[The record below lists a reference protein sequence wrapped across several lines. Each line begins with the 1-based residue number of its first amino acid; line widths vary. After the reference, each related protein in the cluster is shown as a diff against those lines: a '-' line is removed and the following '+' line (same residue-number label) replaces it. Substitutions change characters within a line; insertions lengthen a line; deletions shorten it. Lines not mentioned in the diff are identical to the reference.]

1 MSDYDISLMTFA
13 SRIAIRTIAD
23 QNFFLHSGASGSL
36 FGIIAL
42 VLLDLLYTWRER
54 RKPLRDLLWIIID
67 IIIAF
72 ALGLLPGLDNFS
84 HIGGFLMGLVF
95 GVCILRSPTIL
106 RERIGLAGSSYNTVT
121 NNLHN
126 DNVHSRNHSGGSGS
140 SSNNNNRNGNGGT
153 RRSSIAGIKDFVR
166 DPLSFFRGRKPLW
179 WGWWLMRAG
188 ALVGVLVGFIVLL
201 NNFYEH
207 RVDCEWCKYL
217 SCIVSIFFLSFFF
230 FFNNSQGCISNS
242 CPLLIQI
249 VILQNISKIESMLIH
264 SILNRTLT
272 TGATWKISN
281 SHPRMVTPHSPR
293 VNESTQ
299 STGTQPY
306 ATQKY
311 HHD

>member
-1 MSDYDISLMTFA
+1 MLQ
-13 SRIAIRTIAD
+13 TIMETVAD
-23 QNFFLHSGASGSL
+23 QTIVYSGASGAL

-54 RKPLRDLLWIIID
+54 RKPLRDLLWIILD

-95 GVCILRSPTIL
+95 GVCILRSPNIL
-106 RERIGLAGSSYNTVT
+106 RERIGAAGSSYNTVT
-121 NNLHN
+121 NNTHN
-126 DNVHSRNHSGGSGS
+126 NDVHSRNHSAGS
-140 SSNNNNRNGNGGT
+140 SSVDRNGNGGA
-153 RRSSIAGIKDFVR
+153 RKSSIASIKGFAR

-217 SCIVSIFFLSFFF
+217 SCIVGVFFYRSRLFYFASA
-230 FFNNSQGCISNS
+230 GRACTA
-242 CPLLIQI
+242 LI
-249 VILQNISKIESMLIH
+249 LPH
-264 SILNRTLT
+264 
-272 TGATWKISN
+272 
-281 SHPRMVTPHSPR
+281 VTAR
-293 VNESTQ
+293 N
-299 STGTQPY
+299 
-306 ATQKY
+306 
-311 HHD
+311 

>member
-1 MSDYDISLMTFA
+1 MCFLGFSLLTRSFA
-13 SRIAIRTIAD
+13 Y
-23 QNFFLHSGASGSL
+23 SGASGSL

-95 GVCILRSPTIL
+95 GVCILRSPNIL
-106 RERIGLAGSSYNTVT
+106 RERIGVGGTYSTVT
-121 NNLHN
+121 NNTN
-126 DNVHSRNHSGGSGS
+126 SDNVHSRNHSAGSGS
-140 SSNNNNRNGNGGT
+140 INRSGNGSA
-153 RRSSIAGIKDFVR
+153 RRGSIAGLKDFMR

-207 RVDCEWCKYL
+207 RVNCEWCKYL
-217 SCIVSIFFLSFFF
+217 SCIVGVLLFSFF
-230 FFNNSQGCISNS
+230 
-242 CPLLIQI
+242 
-249 VILQNISKIESMLIH
+249 IH
-264 SILNRTLT
+264 F
-272 TGATWKISN
+272 G
-281 SHPRMVTPHSPR
+281 
-293 VNESTQ
+293 
-299 STGTQPY
+299 
-306 ATQKY
+306 
-311 HHD
+311 